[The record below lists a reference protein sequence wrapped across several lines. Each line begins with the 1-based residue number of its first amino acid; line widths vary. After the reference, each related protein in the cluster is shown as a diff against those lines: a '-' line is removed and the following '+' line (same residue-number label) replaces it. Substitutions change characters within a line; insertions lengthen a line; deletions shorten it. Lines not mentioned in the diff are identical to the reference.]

1 MEQLAVSWFAACGER
16 GNISI
21 RAAEREKTTEPN
33 FNSNSYNHS
42 LVFASSLPSTFFAF
56 PLQSVLVDHDFD
68 YVPRTPPH
76 PYPYQDDFG

>member
-33 FNSNSYNHS
+33 IG
-42 LVFASSLPSTFFAF
+42 
-56 PLQSVLVDHDFD
+56 Q
-68 YVPRTPPH
+68 
-76 PYPYQDDFG
+76 